1 MRGSSEWKMRQGRLR
16 VVTVAVNVSKEK
28 CGDSL
33 GTGSLSG
40 HCAGG
45 RGLIL
50 ALWCEAKPA
59 LCPPAPGHRRAVGA
73 EPAPSCA
80 SSPAP

>member
-1 MRGSSEWKMRQGRLR
+1 MRGSSEWKMGQGQLG

-28 CGDSL
+28 CGDPL
-33 GTGSLSG
+33 GIGSLSG

-50 ALWCEAKPA
+50 ALWHEAKPA
-59 LCPPAPGHRRAVGA
+59 LCPPALGHRRAVGA
-73 EPAPSCA
+73 ELAPSCA
-80 SSPAP
+80 FSPAP